1 MEVSTWCATCVHEL
15 TQLQDS
21 IGRTSIHQLVAQV
34 SKCLVAT
41 KGRRTSDLLR
51 RIPTGSVGLTLF
63 RDETVFQIVLRASA
77 SSTDIAFSRFFATRI
92 THRVLCWA
100 ITNEVTRLYAQY
112 KFPGSVEK
120 VEVLT
125 VLQILQIYP
134 SGGFARSGQS
144 VMKC

>member
-1 MEVSTWCATCVHEL
+1 MKVSTWCATCVHEL

-21 IGRTSIHQLVAQV
+21 IGRTSIHQLVARV
-34 SKCLVAT
+34 SRCLVET
-41 KGRRTSDLLR
+41 KGGRTGDLFC
-51 RIPTGSVGLTLF
+51 RIPPGSVRLTLF
-63 RDETVFQIVLRASA
+63 RDETIFQIVLRTSA
-77 SSTDIAFSRFFATRI
+77 SSTDIAFSRLFATCI

-100 ITNEVTRLYAQY
+100 IADEMARLYVQY
-112 KFPGSVEK
+112 KFPGPVENG
-120 VEVLT
+120 EVLT